1 MRRVVVLLCLL
12 PWLAHAEN
20 ITSATCTPAV
30 TTGCFT
36 RNTVGFSSVFVDVSG
51 TWTGSLVF
59 EVAGNAAGPWH
70 SSRAYTPDG
79 NGAYAVAVTANGSW
93 SVPTFG
99 APLLRVRAAALS
111 SGSATV
117 TAQASSFQIPT
128 DIVRAVGATNGPV
141 DVTGIIDLS
150 SATLSSMGSEICT
163 LAEAHSMSL
172 SATPTIIPASG
183 VIPGR
188 TDWMLIN
195 QDGNKLVRCRKD
207 PGDGG
212 VPDCND
218 NGFGIPVFPNG
229 GSLTIPVRD
238 TDIVRCVACVPGAV
252 VVHTEQACVPP

>member
-36 RNTVGFSSVFVDVSG
+36 RNTVGFSSVFVGVSG

-79 NGAYAVAVTANGSW
+79 DGAYAVVVTANGSW

-99 APLLRVRAAALS
+99 APLLRVRASALS

-128 DIVRAVGATNGPV
+128 DFVRAIGATNGPV
-141 DVTGIIDLS
+141 DVSGTVTSNPSQTFLDALAPACTYPEGPPVVAMSITPVTVDDPTITNRSEMTIVNEGTTNNVWCCRGAACTPTTSARYIIFPKVALTFEGLRDSDVIRCRS
-150 SATLSSMGSEICT
+150 SAGS
-163 LAEAHSMSL
+163 
-172 SATPTIIPASG
+172 
-183 VIPGR
+183 
-188 TDWMLIN
+188 
-195 QDGNKLVRCRKD
+195 
-207 PGDGG
+207 
-212 VPDCND
+212 PD
-218 NGFGIPVFPNG
+218 V
-229 GSLTIPVRD
+229 S
-238 TDIVRCVACVPGAV
+238 V
-252 VVHTEQACVPP
+252 VEVSCGQ